1 MSFQDEL
8 NRVTKTPEDVL
19 SKREKESYAKGVDS
33 AFHNHGIIQTVNI
46 RNQQCNGIRPAFPE
60 RFCHDAGS
68 VI

>member
-33 AFHNHGIIQTVNI
+33 AQRSYEKIIDYVLVSYTLKVYIICTV
-46 RNQQCNGIRPAFPE
+46 E
-60 RFCHDAGS
+60 Y
-68 VI
+68 